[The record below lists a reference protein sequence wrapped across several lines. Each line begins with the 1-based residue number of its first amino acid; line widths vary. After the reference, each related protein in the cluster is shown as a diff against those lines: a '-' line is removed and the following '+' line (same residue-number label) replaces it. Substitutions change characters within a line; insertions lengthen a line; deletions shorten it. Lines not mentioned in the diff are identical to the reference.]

1 LKKKLLSPLE
11 LKEFRLQQEE
21 QRRLRAAEIEKKRL
35 DEEKKNKRLTSPKDL
50 LDPKPAV
57 EVKEEP
63 VVVEEPKDPIE
74 VLRERLE
81 QVASTIKEPK
91 YYDED
96 LAKLEVLIASKVG
109 VDEIN
114 YEPINQKIQELRQ
127 YISELPEVK
136 YYDEDVEK
144 LTERVDELQV
154 SGSEIFQQHGES
166 LREIKKVT
174 HQMLKDLDTLSKL
187 EIPEAFDPS
196 DIVNDIA
203 ATKETFYER
212 VAELKKELSELPEVK
227 YYDEELSTLR
237 ENIESV
243 KESIPTLPE
252 IPEIKYYDS
261 DLDKLSEMIEDVR
274 KNIPELP
281 EVKYYDNEI
290 AALEK
295 ALNEVENKIP
305 QIPEISEL
313 PEVKYYDEEVEILSE
328 DIDKVRDS
336 LIDIKLSIRAVE
348 KSVTN
353 VENREIPEA
362 FDPTGLQ
369 IEIEKAFKEIEK
381 LKEQPVTVKEDVDP
395 LLPLDQKFVTFD
407 DLATHYRTFINRV
420 QQQLMSLGGGGEVNL
435 RYLDDIDRSSIS
447 DGKVLSYDAASG
459 KFKFISPGAASSL
472 WSEQGANIYR
482 NSNVGINSADP
493 QVALDVV
500 GDASITGVITATS
513 FYGDGSNLTGV
524 NADTAV
530 YATNAGIA
538 SYADVAGIA
547 TVAENLTGSPSIVVT
562 NITAADASFS
572 GNVLVTGISTFNNN
586 IDANGDLDVDGV
598 TNLDVTNISETLNVV
613 GLSTFGSNVDIN
625 ADLDVDGRAELDTT
639 NISETLNVV
648 GLSTFGS
655 NVDINA
661 DLDVSGD
668 IRVDGNVSIA
678 GTLTYEDVT
687 NVDAIGLITARDG
700 IEIGFPG
707 AATTLSANGNA
718 TFSGVVTATA
728 FTGEFVTTLDKTLQY
743 YPSGSLSTVTSD
755 VGTKTFYYDNVGVLT
770 AIVGTGVYVSKTFTY
785 DGDGNLIFVD
795 VL

>member
-1 LKKKLLSPLE
+1 MKKKLLSPLE

-21 QRRLRAAEIEKKRL
+21 QRKLRAAEIEKKKL
-35 DEEKKNKRLTSPKDL
+35 LEEKKNKRLASPKDL

-57 EVKEEP
+57 RIKEDP
-63 VVVEEPKDPIE
+63 VDVGKLKDPIE

-91 YYDED
+91 YYDEE
-96 LAKLEVLIASKVG
+96 LAKLEVLISSKIS
-109 VDEIN
+109 VDEYN
-114 YEPINQKIQELRQ
+114 LNPVNEKIKSLRE

-136 YYDEDVEK
+136 YYDDEVEK

-196 DIVNDIA
+196 EIQNDIA

-227 YYDEELSTLR
+227 YYDTELTDLQDR
-237 ENIESV
+237 IETV
-243 KESIPTLPE
+243 KNSIPEIPE
-252 IPEIKYYDS
+252 IPEIKYYDN
-261 DLDKLSEMIEDVR
+261 DLDKLTELVEEVR
-274 KNIPELP
+274 KDIPQLP
-281 EVKYYDNEI
+281 EVRYYENEI
-290 AALEK
+290 AELQEAI
-295 ALNEVENKIP
+295 NDVENKIP
-305 QIPEISEL
+305 QIPEIPEL
-313 PEVKYYDEEVEILSE
+313 PEIKYYDEEIEILSD
-328 DIDKVRDS
+328 DIDKVRDN

-348 KSVTN
+348 KSVTE
-353 VENREIPEA
+353 VEGREIPEE

-369 IEIEKAFKEIEK
+369 LEIEKAFKEIEK
-381 LKEQPVTVKEDVDP
+381 LKEQPVTVKEDADP
-395 LLPLDQKFVTFD
+395 LLPLDQNFVTFD
-407 DLATHYRTFINRV
+407 DLSSHYRTFVNRI

-447 DGKVLSYDAASG
+447 DGKVLSYDATSG
-459 KFKFISPGAASSL
+459 KFKFISPGAASFL
-472 WSEQGANIYR
+472 WNEQGANIYR

-500 GDASITGVITATS
+500 GDVNVTGVVTATS

-547 TVAENLTGSPSIVVT
+547 TYATNAGIASYADVAGIATVAENLTGSPSINVT
-562 NITAADASFS
+562 NITGVDATFS
-572 GNVLVTGISTFNNN
+572 
-586 IDANGDLDVDGV
+586 
-598 TNLDVTNISETLNVV
+598 
-613 GLSTFGSNVDIN
+613 
-625 ADLDVDGRAELDTT
+625 
-639 NISETLNVV
+639 
-648 GLSTFGS
+648 
-655 NVDINA
+655 
-661 DLDVSGD
+661 
-668 IRVDGNVSIA
+668 GNVSIA

-687 NVDAIGLITARDG
+687 NVDAIGLITARSG

-707 AATTLSANGNA
+707 TATTLSADGNA

-728 FTGEFVTTLDKTLQY
+728 FTGEFVSTLDKTLQY
-743 YPSGSLSTVTSD
+743 YQAGSLSTVTSD

-770 AIVGTGVYVSKTFTY
+770 AIVGTGVYVSKEFTY
-785 DGDGNLIFVD
+785 DGNGNLINVN

>member
-1 LKKKLLSPLE
+1 MKKKLLSPLE

-21 QRRLRAAEIEKKRL
+21 QKRIRAEQL
-35 DEEKKNKRLTSPKDL
+35 SKKNKRLTSPKEL
-50 LDPKPAV
+50 LDPKPVV

-63 VVVEEPKDPIE
+63 VVVEEQKDPIE

-96 LAKLEVLIASKVG
+96 LAKLEILIANKVDI
-109 VDEIN
+109 DEIN

-174 HQMLKDLDTLSKL
+174 HQMLEDLVKL
-187 EIPEAFDPS
+187 DQREIPEAFDPS
-196 DIVNDIA
+196 DIQTDIA

-227 YYDEELSTLR
+227 YYDDDLTKLR

-243 KESIPTLPE
+243 KESIPTLPD
-252 IPEIKYYDS
+252 IPEIKYYDD
-261 DLDKLSEMIEDVR
+261 DLNKVIEMVEDVR

-281 EVKYYDNEI
+281 EVKYYDSEI

-305 QIPEISEL
+305 QIPEIPEV
-313 PEVKYYDEEVEILSE
+313 PEVKYYDDDIEILSE

-348 KSVTN
+348 KSVTD

-447 DGKVLSYDAASG
+447 DGKVLSYDATSG

-472 WSEQGANIYR
+472 WNEQGANIYR

-524 NADTAV
+524 SADTAV

-547 TVAENLTGSPSIVVT
+547 TYATNAGISSYADVAGIATVAENLTGSPSINVT
-562 NITAADASFS
+562 NITGVDAIF
-572 GNVLVTGISTFNNN
+572 T
-586 IDANGDLDVDGV
+586 
-598 TNLDVTNISETLNVV
+598 
-613 GLSTFGSNVDIN
+613 
-625 ADLDVDGRAELDTT
+625 
-639 NISETLNVV
+639 
-648 GLSTFGS
+648 
-655 NVDINA
+655 
-661 DLDVSGD
+661 
-668 IRVDGNVSIA
+668 GNVSIA

-687 NVDAIGLITARDG
+687 NVDSVGLITARSG

-707 AATTLSANGNA
+707 TATTLSADGNA

-728 FTGEFVTTLDKTLQY
+728 FTGEFVSTIDKTLEYQ
-743 YPSGSLSTVTSD
+743 SGTLSTITTSE
-755 VGTKTFYYDNVGVLT
+755 GTKTFYYDGAGILT
-770 AIVGTGVYVSKTFTY
+770 SIVGTGVYVSKEFTY
-785 DGDGNLIFVD
+785 DGGGNLISVN